1 MNENIKEIRL
11 DTKMATKF
19 FAGKLA
25 YTLGPVELKQMLK
38 EKKVKLI
45 DVRAKDDFIEGHIAE
60 AISIPKDELQTRL
73 SELSKNDVHVLY
85 CYNQQCHL
93 AAAAA
98 FNLASAGYPVME
110 LEGGINT
117 WTEDF
122 GFELVKSLI

>member
-1 MNENIKEIRL
+1 MNENIKEVRI
-11 DTKMATKF
+11 DTERATKF
-19 FAGKLA
+19 FAKKLA

-73 SELSKNDVHVLY
+73 SELSKNDVHVVY

-93 AAAAA
+93 GAAAA

-110 LEGGINT
+110 LEGGVGV
-117 WTEDF
+117 WTKDF
-122 GFELVKSLI
+122 NFELVK